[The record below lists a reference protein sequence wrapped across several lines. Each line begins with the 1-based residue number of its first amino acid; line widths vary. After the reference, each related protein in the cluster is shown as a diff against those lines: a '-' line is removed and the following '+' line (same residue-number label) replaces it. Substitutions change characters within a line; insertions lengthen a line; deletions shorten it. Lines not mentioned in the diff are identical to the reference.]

1 MTVLLLAAS
10 LIWNLAPFANAIE
23 IPRSLTASDRTEV
36 VKMLGMNTSS
46 KLLTNPYP
54 LGGYS
59 GFEVGVAV
67 EIINIEDLKRL
78 GAKLNNDERE
88 LRYPKLSIGKG
99 LYNDIDMFFHFIPS
113 APGLKVSEYGGLL
126 RWSFFQAKFVP
137 INLSWNVHGSHID
150 INDSFES
157 QTVGTGLISG
167 INVQNFSI
175 YFGLGYLES
184 NGKFMGGNTGQGV
197 VDTTDPGYIASTG
210 TASSKAKQFHSQVGV
225 TVHFSDYFLAT
236 QIDRY
241 QDPVYSLKLGT
252 RL

>member
-1 MTVLLLAAS
+1 MYAFLLLS
-10 LIWNLAPFANAIE
+10 LFLLLSPHAQSLE
-23 IPRSLTASDRTEV
+23 IPRNLTSADRTEV

-54 LGGYS
+54 LGGYA
-59 GFEVGVAV
+59 GFELGLAV
-67 EIINIEDLKRL
+67 EVINVEDLKRL
-78 GAKLNNDERE
+78 GAKLTNDERE
-88 LRYPKLSIGKG
+88 FRYPKISIGKG
-99 LYNDIDMFFHFIPS
+99 LYNDIDLFFHFIPS

-137 INLSWNVHGSHID
+137 INLSLNIQGSHID

-157 QTVGTGLISG
+157 QTLGTNLISG

-175 YFGLGYLES
+175 YFGFGYLQS
-184 NGKFMGGNTGQGV
+184 KGTFMGGSTGQGV
-197 VDTTDPGYIASTG
+197 VSPSDPGLDTGTG
-210 TASSKAKQFHSQVGV
+210 TASSRATQFHSLVGV
-225 TVHFSDYFLAT
+225 TVHFSDYFLAA

-241 QDPVYSLKLGT
+241 QDPVYSMKLGT

>member
-1 MTVLLLAAS
+1 MRALLLAAS
-10 LIWNLAPFANAIE
+10 LIWNLAPYANAIE
-23 IPRSLTASDRTEV
+23 IPRNLTSADRTEV

-59 GFEVGVAV
+59 GFEVGLAV
-67 EIINIEDLKRL
+67 EVINVEDLKRL
-78 GAKLNNDERE
+78 GAKLTNDERE
-88 LRYPKLSIGKG
+88 FRYPKISIGKG
-99 LYNDIDMFFHFIPS
+99 LYNDIDLFFHFIPS

-137 INLSWNVHGSHID
+137 INLSLNIQGSHID

-157 QTVGTGLISG
+157 QTLGTNLISG

-175 YFGLGYLES
+175 YFGFGYLQS
-184 NGKFMGGNTGQGV
+184 KGTFMGGSAGQGV
-197 VDTTDPGYIASTG
+197 VSPSDPALGSTG
-210 TASSKAKQFHSQVGV
+210 TASSRVTQFHSLVGV

-241 QDPVYSLKLGT
+241 QDPVYSMKLGT